1 MAAERLQAHSFAAAL
16 LPPVQLIADEIDL
29 LPQVADHSRGALRS
43 NLDDRR
49 DDLDHASVEVDG
61 AARRQLRRFRA
72 AAEERLVD
80 EPGRRPPDLLG
91 DDFLVIDE
99 DFELGLQSDDGHLE
113 LIPVG
118 ETGIVDSQWI
128 TTA

>member
-49 DDLDHASVEVDG
+49 DDFDHASVEVDG
-61 AARRQLRRFRA
+61 AARR
-72 AAEERLVD
+72 
-80 EPGRRPPDLLG
+80 
-91 DDFLVIDE
+91 
-99 DFELGLQSDDGHLE
+99 
-113 LIPVG
+113 
-118 ETGIVDSQWI
+118 
-128 TTA
+128 